1 MAANQEKATNDLGIS
16 SKEFRCV
23 VTSDKMSKSRV
34 GVVERIVKHA
44 TYGKYIRRRS
54 KLMFHDEGNVSKIGD
69 EVIVA
74 QCRRLSSRKKF
85 ALVKVVS
92 KAK

>member
-16 SKEFRCV
+16 SREFRCV

-34 GVVERIVKHA
+34 GVVERIVKHE

-54 KLMFHDEGNVSKIGD
+54 KLMFHDEGNVSKVGD
-69 EVIVA
+69 EVLVA
-74 QCRRLSSRKKF
+74 SCRRLSSRKKF
-85 ALVKVVS
+85 ALIKVVT